1 MTNQNIVLP
10 AIALRGTTILPG
22 MIVHFDVS
30 RERSVKAIEAAMLH
44 DQKIFLV
51 TQIDPEVESPDLAG
65 VYHVGTIAYIKQVV
79 KLPQNLLRVLV
90 EGTGRATLVKF
101 EQEFPFI
108 RSEITPVDE
117 EEMQMPEP
125 VMEAMH
131 RSLKELFHRYCME
144 NGKVSKELVAQI
156 LNIDNVEELVE
167 QIAVNIPLSY
177 QNKQKILEA
186 LTLEERYEVLGAILG
201 NEIEIMQI
209 GRDLQ
214 KKVKARIDKNQREY
228 ILREQLKLIREEL
241 GEDNTADDAEEFK
254 KKLQELQ
261 AGDEVK
267 EKISKEIERF
277 KNTNSNVSENAVLRG
292 YIETMLALPWEKK
305 STDSDDLKEAWKVL
319 QEGHYGLKDVKE
331 RVMEFLS
338 VRKLT
343 HKGKSPILCLVGPP
357 GTGKTSIARS
367 IAEAMHKKYVRICL
381 GGVRDEAEIRGH
393 RKTYVGAMPGR
404 ITAALQQAGVSNP
417 LMLLDEI
424 DKTSSDYKGDTSA
437 ALLEVLD
444 PEQNSRFMDHYIEVP
459 QDLSEVL
466 FIATAND
473 VQGIPRPLLDRM
485 ELIEIAGYTENEKEH
500 IAKEHLIPKQ
510 MEENGIEKGKLTIQ
524 SAALKKIINNYTKEA
539 GVRNLERTI
548 GQICR
553 KTARLIMEED
563 KKKAMQTAKELKELN
578 DLRKSMTEN
587 GVKAALDQAMKYEAK
602 GDKVLVLYLPDCHES
617 IAGIIAGRIKD
628 RLNHPVFVLTDAKDG
643 IKGSGRSIEEYSM
656 FEEMMK
662 VKEVFTKF
670 GGHPMAAGCSLE
682 KEDLKVFRKKI
693 NENCTLDEKDFA
705 KKVQIDIDMP
715 VDYITMDLIHQLSV
729 LEPFGKEN
737 KKPLFAHRKLKIER
751 VNVFGKNKNV
761 IKLALKS
768 SQGTRIDG
776 MIFEDETEFR
786 EKMGTNK
793 YITCTYYPVI
803 NEYQGYKSLQI
814 NIQNYFFA
822 EG

>member
-1 MTNQNIVLP
+1 MEQWYLYKK
-10 AIALRGTTILPG
+10 
-22 MIVHFDVS
+22 
-30 RERSVKAIEAAMLH
+30 KA
-44 DQKIFLV
+44 DFTKIGEKF
-51 TQIDPEVESPDLAG
+51 QIDPV
-65 VYHVGTIAYIKQVV
+65 I
-79 KLPQNLLRVLV
+79 
-90 EGTGRATLVKF
+90 
-101 EQEFPFI
+101 
-108 RSEITPVDE
+108 
-117 EEMQMPEP
+117 
-125 VMEAMH
+125 
-131 RSLKELFHRYCME
+131 
-144 NGKVSKELVAQI
+144 
-156 LNIDNVEELVE
+156 
-167 QIAVNIPLSY
+167 
-177 QNKQKILEA
+177 
-186 LTLEERYEVLGAILG
+186 
-201 NEIEIMQI
+201 
-209 GRDLQ
+209 
-214 KKVKARIDKNQREY
+214 
-228 ILREQLKLIREEL
+228 
-241 GEDNTADDAEEFK
+241 
-254 KKLQELQ
+254 
-261 AGDEVK
+261 
-267 EKISKEIERF
+267 
-277 KNTNSNVSENAVLRG
+277 
-292 YIETMLALPWEKK
+292 
-305 STDSDDLKEAWKVL
+305 
-319 QEGHYGLKDVKE
+319 
-331 RVMEFLS
+331 
-338 VRKLT
+338 
-343 HKGKSPILCLVGPP
+343 
-357 GTGKTSIARS
+357 
-367 IAEAMHKKYVRICL
+367 
-381 GGVRDEAEIRGH
+381 
-393 RKTYVGAMPGR
+393 
-404 ITAALQQAGVSNP
+404 
-417 LMLLDEI
+417 
-424 DKTSSDYKGDTSA
+424 
-437 ALLEVLD
+437 
-444 PEQNSRFMDHYIEVP
+444 
-459 QDLSEVL
+459 
-466 FIATAND
+466 
-473 VQGIPRPLLDRM
+473 
-485 ELIEIAGYTENEKEH
+485 
-500 IAKEHLIPKQ
+500 
-510 MEENGIEKGKLTIQ
+510 
-524 SAALKKIINNYTKEA
+524 
-539 GVRNLERTI
+539 
-548 GQICR
+548 
-553 KTARLIMEED
+553 ARLIRNRDVIGDEEIHKYLYGNLSDISDPFLMKGVREGVDIIREKIRDRKTIRIISDYDVDGVVSNYILWKAIYDLGGMIDFQIPDRMKDGYGINENIIEKAVEDQIDTILTCDNGIAASEAIRFGKEHGLTMIITDHHDVPFILNEDGSKEEILPPADVVINPKQKECKYPYPLLCGAGVAFQFVRALYKSMGEDENKLEDLLSMLAIATVCDVVDLTGENRIFVKEGLKRIKETRNVGLRALLDVHDLMEKQIQSYALGFIIGPCINASGRLESAEKALNLFLEED

-587 GVKAALDQAMKYEAK
+587 GVKAALDQAMKYEAN